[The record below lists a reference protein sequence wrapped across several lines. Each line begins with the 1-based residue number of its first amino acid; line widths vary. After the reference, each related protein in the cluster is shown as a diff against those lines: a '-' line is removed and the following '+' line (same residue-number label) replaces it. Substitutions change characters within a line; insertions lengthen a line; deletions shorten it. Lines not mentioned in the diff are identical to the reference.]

1 MFSSQVTLSLFFLYI
16 VIVSEKFFDIISC
29 KLQKLII
36 SNLYV
41 RHFFILM
48 NIFLFTF
55 ILGWYTEFSIF
66 DAKKG
71 FSETFNDSINNLKS
85 NSNSNSNLNQ
95 LDNALNKEANHN
107 YVKKLEK
114 DETKNLLK
122 DILPEGIIIVKY
134 IFYSFLIY
142 VIFLLTTK
150 CKLPFLLAFL
160 VLMFISFVVF
170 IIKTYSKTKDE
181 LKSSF
186 EFFKFISRNEK
197 TESIKE
203 IIETNPAMSQL
214 ELRKKIRQVN
224 TNYILTNIETILFII
239 SLILLVIGFISYYI
253 IKRSQYNK
261 GFSML
266 TFIFGKYC

>member
-1 MFSSQVTLSLFFLYI
+1 MFSSQVTLTLFFLYV

-29 KLQKLII
+29 KLQKMII

-71 FSETFNDSINNLKS
+71 FTEPFDESLKEV
-85 NSNSNSNLNQ
+85 NK
-95 LDNALNKEANHN
+95 ALNKEDNHK
-107 YVKKLEK
+107 YVAQLEK

-150 CKLPFLLAFL
+150 CKLQFLLVFL
-160 VLMFISFVVF
+160 VLMFISFIVF
-170 IIKTYSKTKDE
+170 IIKTYSKTKSE
-181 LKSSF
+181 LKASF
-186 EFFKFISRNEK
+186 TFFTFIYKKEK
-197 TESIKE
+197 SANIKAFIEANPSISKK
-203 IIETNPAMSQL
+203 
-214 ELRKKIRQVN
+214 ELREKIRHIHR
-224 TNYILTNIETILFII
+224 NYILTNIETILFII
-239 SLILLVIGFISYYI
+239 SLIVLVMGFISYFL
-253 IKRSQYNK
+253 IKRKEYNPD
-261 GFSML
+261 FSML

>member
-29 KLQKLII
+29 KLQRLII

-71 FSETFNDSINNLKS
+71 FTETFDDTHNPI
-85 NSNSNSNLNQ
+85 Q
-95 LDNALNKEANHN
+95 DNKLNKEANHK
-107 YVKKLEK
+107 YVEKLEK
-114 DETKNLLK
+114 EETKNLLK
-122 DILPEGIIIVKY
+122 DILPEVIIVVKY

-142 VIFLLTTK
+142 MIFLLTTK
-150 CKLPFLLAFL
+150 CKLQFLLVFL
-160 VLMFISFVVF
+160 VLMFVSFVVF

-186 EFFKFISRNEK
+186 AFFTFISKKKK
-197 TESIKE
+197 TESIKTY
-203 IIETNPAMSQL
+203 IEENPYISKN
-214 ELRKKIRQVN
+214 ELRKKIRQIN
-224 TNYILTNIETILFII
+224 TNYILTNIETTLFIV
-239 SLILLVIGFISYYI
+239 SLIILVIGFILYYR
-253 IKRSQYNK
+253 IKQKQYK
-261 GFSML
+261 HTFSML
-266 TFIFGKYC
+266 RFIFGKYC

>member
-1 MFSSQVTLSLFFLYI
+1 MFSSQVTLSLFFLYV

-29 KLQKLII
+29 KLQRMII

-66 DAKKG
+66 DAKTG
-71 FSETFNDSINNLKS
+71 FTETFDENIN
-85 NSNSNSNLNQ
+85 Q
-95 LDNALNKEANHN
+95 ALNKEANHK
-107 YVKKLEK
+107 YVETLEK
-114 DETKNLLK
+114 VEVKTLLK

-150 CKLPFLLAFL
+150 CKLQFLMVFL

-170 IIKTYSKTKDE
+170 ILKTYSKTKDE

-186 EFFKFISRNEK
+186 SFFTFISKKEK
-197 TESIKE
+197 NDNIKAYVEENPSISKY
-203 IIETNPAMSQL
+203 A
-214 ELRKKIRQVN
+214 LRKKIRQIN
-224 TNYILTNIETILFII
+224 TNYILTNIETTLFII
-239 SLILLVIGFISYYI
+239 SLIILVIGFISYYI
-253 IKRSQYNK
+253 IKRKEYKPN
-261 GFSML
+261 FSIL

>member
-1 MFSSQVTLSLFFLYI
+1 MFSSQVTLSLFFLYV

-29 KLQKLII
+29 KLQRMII
-36 SNLYV
+36 TNLYV

-71 FSETFNDSINNLKS
+71 FSEPFKS
-85 NSNSNSNLNQ
+85 
-95 LDNALNKEANHN
+95 DHILNKESNDTLNKETNDKLNKDANDKLNKDANHK
-107 YVKKLEK
+107 YVEKLDK
-114 DETKNLLK
+114 HETINLLK

-150 CKLPFLLAFL
+150 CKLQFLLVFL
-160 VLMFISFVVF
+160 VLMFVSFVVF

-186 EFFKFISRNEK
+186 AFFTFISKKKK
-197 TESIKE
+197 TESINAY
-203 IIETNPAMSQL
+203 IEENPSSSQKA
-214 ELRKKIRQVN
+214 LRHQIRQ
-224 TNYILTNIETILFII
+224 
-239 SLILLVIGFISYYI
+239 
-253 IKRSQYNK
+253 
-261 GFSML
+261 
-266 TFIFGKYC
+266 IF

>member
-1 MFSSQVTLSLFFLYI
+1 MFSSQVTLSLFFLYV

-29 KLQKLII
+29 KLQRLII

-71 FSETFNDSINNLKS
+71 FTETFDDNPIQDNTLNKDTNDK
-85 NSNSNSNLNQ
+85 
-95 LDNALNKEANHN
+95 LNKEANHT
-107 YVKKLEK
+107 YVEKLDK
-114 DETKNLLK
+114 HETKNLLK

-150 CKLPFLLAFL
+150 CKLQFLLVFL

-186 EFFKFISRNEK
+186 SFFTFISKKKK
-197 TESIKE
+197 TESIKAY
-203 IIETNPAMSQL
+203 IEANPSISQQ
-214 ELRKKIRQVN
+214 ELRKKIRQIN
-224 TNYILTNIETILFII
+224 TNYILTNIETTLFII
-239 SLILLVIGFISYYI
+239 SLIVLVIGFISYFV
-253 IKRSQYNK
+253 IKRKEYKHN
-261 GFSML
+261 FSML